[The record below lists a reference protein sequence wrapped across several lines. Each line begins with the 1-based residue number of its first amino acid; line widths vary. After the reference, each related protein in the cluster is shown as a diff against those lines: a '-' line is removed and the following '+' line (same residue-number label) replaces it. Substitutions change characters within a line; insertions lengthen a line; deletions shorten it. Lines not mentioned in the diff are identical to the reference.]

1 MCGICGITN
10 FDPQM
15 PVDRKLLRAMCD
27 VIRHRGPDEEGFYL
41 NGDIGL
47 GSRRLKIIDL
57 STGQQPIHN
66 EDKTVWIVFN
76 GEIYNFGDLR
86 EQLEDKGHQFYTQT
100 DTESIVHLYEEYG
113 ERCVDWLR
121 GIFAFAIWDVK
132 KKQLMLA
139 RDRVGVKQLYYRI
152 GPDSLSF
159 GSEIKCLLQDPSQK
173 RSIDL
178 MALRDFFTYLYIPGK
193 QTIFENIY
201 RLPPGHL
208 LICQNGRCS
217 MTRYWELHP
226 RPHQIVSE
234 DDLMEEFRC
243 RFREA
248 VKLRMVSDVPLGAFL
263 SGGIDS
269 SAVVAEMA
277 DLSSSPV
284 KTFTIGYEAE
294 GISFDE
300 RPYARL
306 IAERFGTDHHELVVR
321 PQIED
326 IIPTI
331 IRSFDE
337 PFGDSSAIPNY
348 YISKLTREHVT
359 VALSGLG
366 GDEVG
371 GGYERYLGVLMAEY
385 YNKIPR
391 GIREGLIGNLIKRL
405 PDSKNGGLAVDR
417 AKRFIAAVECG
428 VEERY
433 HRYVSTFAPEEM
445 ETLLLPGL
453 CEELQDNT
461 AANGFADTFHR
472 LRHLDPLTRM
482 IFSDFAVYLPDDL
495 LVLTD
500 RLSMAHSLETRV
512 PFLDHRL
519 LEFVATIPSNLKIRG
534 WTKKYL
540 LKKAFAPT
548 LPREILWRRKK
559 GFSVPMAVWLRG
571 PLRPFLLDWLG
582 EARIKRVG
590 FFNEKMIST
599 LIEEHLAYRHNHEN
613 KLWSLLIFSIWHELY
628 MERGRDAIS

>member
-15 PVDRKLLRAMCD
+15 PVDRKLLQAMCD
-27 VIRHRGPDEEGFYL
+27 VIRHRGPDEEGFYN
-41 NGDIGL
+41 NGNIGL

-76 GEIYNFGDLR
+76 GEIYNYRELR
-86 EQLEDKGHQFYTQT
+86 AQLVDKGHQFYTQT

-132 KKQLMLA
+132 KKKLMLA

-152 GPDSLSF
+152 GPGSLSF

-193 QTIFENIY
+193 QTIFEKIY
-201 RLPPGHL
+201 RLPPAHL

-217 MTRYWELHP
+217 VTRYWELHP
-226 RPHQIVSE
+226 RPHQIGSE

-294 GISFDE
+294 GISFG
-300 RPYARL
+300 PYARL
-306 IAERFGTDHHELVVR
+306 IAERFGTDHHELVVN

-371 GGYERYLGVLMAEY
+371 GGYERYLGVLVAEY
-385 YNKIPR
+385 YKKIPK

-405 PDSKNGGLAVDR
+405 PDSKQGGLTIDR
-417 AKRFIAAVECG
+417 AKRFIAGIDCDLQ
-428 VEERY
+428 ERY
-433 HRYVSTFAPEEM
+433 HRYVSTFAPK
-445 ETLLLPGL
+445 
-453 CEELQDNT
+453 ELDQLFRYGMYQESKYGPFE
-461 AANGFADTFHR
+461 NGFAQNIRMLSTQ
-472 LRHLDPLTRM
+472 DPLTQM
-482 IFSDFAVYLPDDL
+482 IFMDFAMYLPDDL

-540 LKKAFAPT
+540 LKKAFAPI
-548 LPREILWRRKK
+548 LPREVLWRRKK
-559 GFSVPMAVWLRG
+559 GFSVPLAVWFRG
-571 PLRPFLLDWLG
+571 ALRPFLLDWLS
-582 EARIKRVG
+582 EVRIKRLG
-590 FFNEKMIST
+590 FFNEKMVST
-599 LIEEHLAYRHNHEN
+599 LIQEHLACRHNHEN
-613 KLWSLLIFSIWHELY
+613 KLWALLIFSIWYELY